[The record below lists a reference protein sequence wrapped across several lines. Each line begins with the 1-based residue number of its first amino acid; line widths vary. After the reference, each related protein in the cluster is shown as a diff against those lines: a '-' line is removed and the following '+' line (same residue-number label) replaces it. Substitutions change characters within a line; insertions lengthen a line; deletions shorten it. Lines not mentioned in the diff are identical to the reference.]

1 MNNFSKA
8 LFFGFFVVIGL
19 DQSTLSQSKEF
30 SYGEVGQMEQ
40 TALGLIRAIPHRSTA
55 THESFPGRGK
65 EPTWK
70 SVLTSETIAPDR
82 SRWIQQNLVS
92 ESSGSFKRM
101 EVVSISGKHYQKIDN
116 GPWLLKEPP
125 PPPVVPTVAAD
136 PRFSKPRF
144 ENHAW
149 LIETLTEKGRLVTV
163 YETKSRSTREQDG
176 KEISQITTSRYWFRD
191 DGMLLKRIR
200 EFETVGDP
208 KILKNST
215 VYEYEDIKIEAPI
228 M

>member
-116 GPWLLKEPP
+116 GPWLL
-125 PPPVVPTVAAD
+125 
-136 PRFSKPRF
+136 
-144 ENHAW
+144 
-149 LIETLTEKGRLVTV
+149 
-163 YETKSRSTREQDG
+163 
-176 KEISQITTSRYWFRD
+176 
-191 DGMLLKRIR
+191 
-200 EFETVGDP
+200 
-208 KILKNST
+208 
-215 VYEYEDIKIEAPI
+215 
-228 M
+228 